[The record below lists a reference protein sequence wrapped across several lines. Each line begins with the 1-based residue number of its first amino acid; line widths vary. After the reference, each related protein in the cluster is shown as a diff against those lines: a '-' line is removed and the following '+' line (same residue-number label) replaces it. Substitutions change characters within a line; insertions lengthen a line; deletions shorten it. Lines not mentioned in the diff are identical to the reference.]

1 MQEFLSKMVGRKI
14 DIFCGGASSLRGD
27 VVKVE
32 AGVLHLRDDEQQMC
46 YVAIDKIAVVWE
58 AREDEKRAGFV
69 SVLPVN
75 NR

>member
-1 MQEFLSKMVGRKI
+1 MQEFLSRMIGRKI
-14 DIFCGGASSLRGD
+14 DIFCGGASSLRGE

-32 AGVLHLRDDEQQMC
+32 AGVLHLKDDEQQLC

-69 SVLPVN
+69 SGHPPN